1 MPRLIRMRLCALLF
15 SAILFATPASAQQPP
30 ASAAADAQHTE
41 KGRTDVSA
49 EPGGSPAE
57 GTTLNLPVS
66 LDRIKDKLQQSEGV
80 PVLKIDERPT
90 FRIQIRERRQIE
102 ELLATLNFK
111 AGPTPAGGVYMQE
124 QQRVMFNPV
133 DHPLMQPYAA
143 FGPGQLLTIL
153 IENLV
158 GHYLA
163 GKTGDAV
170 SKIERARAE
179 GQARDEVRAAVGE
192 YCNAQPNLGAGLQ
205 ICSSI
210 AR

>member
-1 MPRLIRMRLCALLF
+1 MRVWALLF
-15 SAILFATPASAQQPP
+15 SAILLGTPGWAQQPP
-30 ASAAADAQHTE
+30 ASATPDAQATA
-41 KGRTDVSA
+41 KGRTGDSA
-49 EPGGSPAE
+49 QPAPPAAE
-57 GTTLNLPVS
+57 TDATLNLPVS
-66 LDRIKDKLQQSEGV
+66 LDKIRDKLQQSDGV

-90 FRIQIRERRQIE
+90 FRVQIRERQHIE

-143 FGPGQLLTIL
+143 FGQGQLLTIL

-163 GKTGDAV
+163 GKVGDAV
-170 SKIERARAE
+170 SKTERARAE
-179 GQARDEVRAAVGE
+179 AQARDEVRAAVGE

-205 ICSSI
+205 ICSSVG
-210 AR
+210 R

>member
-1 MPRLIRMRLCALLF
+1 MRLCALLF
-15 SAILFATPASAQQPP
+15 SAILLATPAWAQQPP
-30 ASAAADAQHTE
+30 ASAPTDAQHAGT
-41 KGRTDVSA
+41 GRTGDSA
-49 EPGGSPAE
+49 QPAGSAAAAD
-57 GTTLNLPVS
+57 TTLNLPVS
-66 LDRIKDKLQQSEGV
+66 LDKIKDKLQQSEGV

-90 FRIQIRERRQIE
+90 FRVQIRERQHIE

-143 FGPGQLLTIL
+143 FGQGELLTIL

-163 GKTGDAV
+163 GRVGDAV
-170 SKIERARAE
+170 SKTERARAE
-179 GQARDEVRAAVGE
+179 AQARDEVRAAVGE

-205 ICSSI
+205 ICSSVG
-210 AR
+210 R

>member
-1 MPRLIRMRLCALLF
+1 MRLCALLF
-15 SAILFATPASAQQPP
+15 SAILFAAPGWAQQPA
-30 ASAAADAQHTE
+30 ASAATDAHHTE
-41 KGRTDVSA
+41 KGRTDESTQPA
-49 EPGGSPAE
+49 GSSEAA

-66 LDRIKDKLQQSEGV
+66 LDKIKDKLRQSEGV

-90 FRIQIRERRQIE
+90 FRVQIRERQHIE

-124 QQRVMFNPV
+124 QQRVVFNPV

-143 FGPGQLLTIL
+143 FGEGQLLTIL

-158 GHYLA
+158 RHYLA
-163 GKTGDAV
+163 DKVGNAI
-170 SKIERARAE
+170 SKSERARAE
-179 GQARDEVRAAVGE
+179 AQARDEVRAAVGD

-210 AR
+210 GR

>member
-1 MPRLIRMRLCALLF
+1 MRLCALLF
-15 SAILFATPASAQQPP
+15 SAILFAAPASAQPPP
-30 ASAAADAQHTE
+30 ASAPTDAQQTE

-49 EPGGSPAE
+49 QAGGSSAE
-57 GTTLNLPVS
+57 DTTLNLPVS

-90 FRIQIRERRQIE
+90 FRVLIRERRQIE

-111 AGPTPAGGVYMQE
+111 SGPTPAGGVYMQE

-143 FGPGQLLTIL
+143 FGQGQLLTIL